1 MSYNIAFFV
10 IISILLLS
18 PLLSFILDLRL
29 VLVAKA
35 GKVDKFFLRYKLS
48 SCKIPKEIK
57 CGNDTIAVSKLSH
70 LYVHGN
76 SMKDYNIL
84 NGQYVFVEPYNTTE
98 AKQSIQTYPVLVF
111 DITEQTIQSKYKLRK
126 FVSYINIDNVD
137 WINVYT
143 ENHSRIKISQEV
155 FVQECIEKV
164 NKLDHSDPNYI
175 LSETFDEEKDRCSY
189 SLHPVKTL
197 YAKVKYSCNLN

>member
-1 MSYNIAFFV
+1 MYNIAFFV

-18 PLLSFILDLRL
+18 PLLSFILDLRF

-35 GKVDKFFLRYKLS
+35 GKVDKFFWKYKLS

-76 SMKDYNIL
+76 SMKDYNIF
-84 NGQYVFVEPYNTTE
+84 NGQYVFVEPYNTME

-111 DITEQTIQSKYKLRK
+111 DITEQKIQSKYKLRK
-126 FVSYINIDNVD
+126 FVSYINLNNVD
-137 WINVYT
+137 WTNVYA
-143 ENHSRIKISQEV
+143 ESRSRIKISQEI
-155 FVQECIEKV
+155 FIQECVEKV
-164 NKLDHSDPNYI
+164 NKLDNVNLDYI
-175 LSETFDEEKDRCSY
+175 LSETFDEEKGRCSY
-189 SLHPVKTL
+189 SLHPVETL
-197 YAKVKYSCNLN
+197 YAKVKYACNLN